1 MFQKELS
8 YFLTLAII
16 VLGASYL
23 PTSMLMVLDSII
35 IRITLIF
42 AVLFLISLGPT
53 AGIFGILAIGIL
65 YLERNRRK
73 VAKALT
79 KVDLL
84 DNDLPVQMTV
94 EEESIPQQT
103 VKVNPFDEPRYD
115 METFMPKEECG
126 SDDFHPVA
134 DTINEKVV
142 LPTIYPRSNP
152 SVNSSSAIYEK
163 SGFGHIPGVQ
173 TIG

>member
-16 VLGASYL
+16 VLGAPCL
-23 PTSMLMVLDSII
+23 PTNMLMVLDSII
-35 IRITLIF
+35 IRVALIF
-42 AVLFLISLGPT
+42 AILFLISLGPT
-53 AGIFGILAIGIL
+53 AGIFGILAIGVL

-73 VAKALT
+73 VAVART

-84 DNDLPVQMTV
+84 DNGLPEQMTV

-103 VKVNPFDEPRYD
+103 VKVNPFDEPRD
-115 METFMPKEECG
+115 NMSTFMPKEDCG

-134 DTINEKVV
+134 ETINEKVV
-142 LPTIYPRSNP
+142 LPSIYPRSNP
-152 SVNSSSAIYEK
+152 SVNSSSSMYEK